1 MSVLEIKNLHASVD
15 GKKILNGVS
24 LTVKDGEVH
33 AIMGPNGSGKSTLS
47 FLLMGHPKYKI
58 DSGEILFD
66 GKNISELSADK
77 RAKLGMFLGFQ
88 YPSEIA
94 GVSVF
99 NFLRTTYNSLQ
110 SNGHAKEIPV
120 LEFASLMN
128 EKAKVVGIEAG
139 MVKRNLNEGFSGGE
153 KKRNEILQ
161 MAVLKPKLAILD
173 EPDSGTD
180 IDGLRNI
187 ANGIN
192 KVVAENKT
200 GVLLI
205 THYNRILQHVRPN
218 FVHIFVDG
226 KIVKSGGPELAEE
239 VEKSGYEV
247 YKNN

>member
-1 MSVLEIKNLHASVD
+1 M
-15 GKKILNGVS
+15 NGVS
-24 LTVKDGEVH
+24 LTVKAGEVH

-66 GKNISELSADK
+66 GKNISGLAADK

-110 SNGHAKEIPV
+110 SNGTAKEIPV

-192 KVVAENKT
+192 KVVSENNT

-239 VEKSGYEV
+239 VEKSGYDI

>member
-1 MSVLEIKNLHASVD
+1 MD

-24 LTVKDGEVH
+24 LTVKAGEVH

-66 GKNISELSADK
+66 GKNISGLAADK

-110 SNGHAKEIPV
+110 SNGTAKEIPV

-205 THYNRILQHVRPN
+205 THYNRILQHVRPQ
-218 FVHIFVDG
+218 FVHIFVAG

-239 VEKSGYEV
+239 VEKSGDDV

>member
-1 MSVLEIKNLHASVD
+1 VD

-24 LTVKDGEVH
+24 LTVKAGEVH

-66 GKNISELSADK
+66 GKNISGLAADK

-110 SNGHAKEIPV
+110 SNGTAKEIPV

-205 THYNRILQHVRPN
+205 THYNRILQHVRPQ
-218 FVHIFVDG
+218 FVHIFVAG

-239 VEKSGYEV
+239 VEKSGYDV

>member
-1 MSVLEIKNLHASVD
+1 MD

-24 LTVKDGEVH
+24 LTVKAGEVH

-66 GKNISELSADK
+66 GKNISGLAADK

-110 SNGHAKEIPV
+110 SNGTAKEIPV

-205 THYNRILQHVRPN
+205 THYNRILQHVRPQ
-218 FVHIFVDG
+218 FVHIFVAG

-239 VEKSGYEV
+239 VEKSGYDV